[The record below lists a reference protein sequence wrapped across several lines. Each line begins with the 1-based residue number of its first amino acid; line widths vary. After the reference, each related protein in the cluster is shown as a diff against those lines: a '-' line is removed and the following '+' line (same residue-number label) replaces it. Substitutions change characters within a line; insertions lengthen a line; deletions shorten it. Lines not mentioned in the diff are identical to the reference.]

1 MVSLILLSVV
11 EPSSKYTAK
20 DKVAL
25 LIGNGKYM
33 NEKKLDAPPNDILKI
48 GERLN
53 KMKFRTLICKDLN
66 KAGMENILTFFI
78 NLLIEGVYGL

>member
-1 MVSLILLSVV
+1 
-11 EPSSKYTAK
+11 
-20 DKVAL
+20 
-25 LIGNGKYM
+25 M